1 MQNNDLQVQ
10 NHRDM
15 KRYAIIVLAAM
26 AVISSCTKDI
36 LLPEKDA
43 PESGAPETPSV
54 VFTATMEGMPASKA
68 TLDADARC
76 ASWEMNDLIS
86 INGHTFIAN
95 SAGAS
100 TVFSELTEVRPV
112 FVSSES
118 SGFTDAETPDKLVDE
133 AGTTTKWCANAS
145 HWNENKNWD
154 IVVKTERP
162 VKLHAINIWN
172 SNDTEGYSNRR
183 WKDVRVSGRN
193 TENEVWTEIKSCFNL
208 DLAVNN
214 EGLAGT
220 LNVDA
225 THEYEYYKVE
235 VLSVLGEEN
244 EMQMSDMKFVCVDN
258 GSSQGLK
265 ETDAPFKAYFP
276 TFLHNGVTTALPANV
291 FEDWA
296 DGKFNMPMYAT
307 STTTD
312 LSFKNLCGV
321 LKITIKSDQ
330 IAAVKRIRVRSAN
343 KAVSGPF
350 TVDANNA
357 AVLSDASAVA
367 NTLTVTYSDAV
378 STDAAGKVFYVA
390 VPAQTYQAL
399 KIELDADGNGFTT
412 SMTTKAA
419 TDIKLERNKI
429 YPVTFADNAP
439 TKGTAKATIGG
450 KDIDVNW
457 VQLWAGGPK
466 FAEFNVGAANNHAE
480 DYGGYYCWGKYI
492 DKDPDG
498 NYDTGTTVLSGNRD
512 TATKLWG
519 SNWRMPTI
527 EEFITLANNDGSEK
541 CTCNWVLNYNGTG
554 INGRLFTGKDKYASN
569 SIFFPAT
576 GFFNRAK
583 VVDQGIDACYWSSS
597 PGGPQGAHVLYFDS
611 TSIETQRFSE
621 RIAGIT
627 VRAVL
632 AED

>member
-1 MQNNDLQVQ
+1 
-10 NHRDM
+10 M
-15 KRYAIIVLAAM
+15 KRYAIIALAVM

-43 PESGAPETPSV
+43 AESGAPETPSV
-54 VFTATMEGMPASKA
+54 FFTATMEGAPETRA
-68 TLDADARC
+68 TYNGELKC
-76 ASWEMNDLIS
+76 ASWEVGDQVNIDGS
-86 INGHTFIAN
+86 IYEAQSSGTNTIFKKSTPS
-95 SAGAS
+95 SA
-100 TVFSELTEVRPV
+100 EIRPS
-112 FVSSES
+112 FVSSNS
-118 SGFTDAETPDKLVDE
+118 RGFSDAEMPSKLVDD
-133 AGTTTKWCANAS
+133 AGVDTKWCANTTHRS
-145 HWNENKNWD
+145 CDVWD
-154 IVVKTERP
+154 IVVSTGSTA
-162 VKLHAINIWN
+162 KLQAIKLWN
-172 SNDTEGYSNRR
+172 GNDTKEESGRR
-183 WKDVRVSGRN
+183 WKNVRVSGASSADGDYIVIK
-193 TENEVWTEIKSCFNL
+193 TFENLNL
-208 DLAVNN
+208 ASDNK
-214 EGLAGT
+214 GLAGT
-220 LNVDA
+220 LEVNA
-225 THEYEYYKVE
+225 TQEYSFYKVE
-235 VLSVLGEEN
+235 ILDVMSGSI
-244 EMQMSDMKFVCVDN
+244 MQMSDMKFVIAQQIIDN
-258 GSSQGLK
+258 HI
-265 ETDAPFKAYFP
+265 AYFP
-276 TFLHNGVTTALPANV
+276 ASLYNGVAALPA
-291 FEDWA
+291 EISETWA

-466 FAEFNVGAANNHAE
+466 FAEFNVGAANNNAE

-576 GFFNRAK
+576 GFFNRAQ

-597 PGGPQGAHVLYFDS
+597 PGGPQGAHVLYFNS

>member
-1 MQNNDLQVQ
+1 
-10 NHRDM
+10 M
-15 KRYAIIVLAAM
+15 KKYFFAILTV
-26 AVISSCTKDI
+26 AVALCGCSKDE
-36 LLPEKDA
+36 LLTNEQPTNGEADKSEIIE
-43 PESGAPETPSV
+43 PM
-54 VFTATMEGMPASKA
+54 VFTATMEGAPETRA
-68 TLDADARC
+68 TYNGELKC
-76 ASWEMNDLIS
+76 ASWEIGDQVNIDGS
-86 INGHTFIAN
+86 IYEAQSSGTNTIFKK
-95 SAGAS
+95 S
-100 TVFSELTEVRPV
+100 TTPSSTEIRPS
-112 FVSSES
+112 FVSSDS
-118 SGFTDAETPDKLVDE
+118 QGFSDAEKPSKLVDNLGVE
-133 AGTTTKWCANAS
+133 TKWCANTTHRS
-145 HWNENKNWD
+145 SDVWD
-154 IVVKTERP
+154 IVVSTGSAA
-162 VKLHAINIWN
+162 KLQAIKLWN
-172 SNDTEGYSNRR
+172 GNDTKEDSGRR
-183 WKDVRVSGRN
+183 WKNVRVSGASSADGDYIVIK
-193 TENEVWTEIKSCFNL
+193 TFENLNL
-208 DLAVNN
+208 ASDNY
-214 EGLAGT
+214 GLAGT
-220 LNVDA
+220 LEVNA
-225 THEYEYYKVE
+225 TQEYSFYKVE
-235 VLSVLGEEN
+235 ILDVMSGDI
-244 EMQMSDMKFVCVDN
+244 MQMSDMKFVITQQIIDN
-258 GSSQGLK
+258 HI
-265 ETDAPFKAYFP
+265 AYFP
-276 TFLHNGVTTALPANV
+276 ASLYNGVAALPAEISETWV
-291 FEDWA
+291 

-466 FAEFNVGAANNHAE
+466 FAEFNVGAANNNAE

-492 DKDPDG
+492 DKDTDG

-512 TATKLWG
+512 TATQLWG

-576 GFFNRAK
+576 GCFNRAK

-597 PGGPQGAHVLYFDS
+597 PGGPQGAHVLYFNS
-611 TSIETQRFSE
+611 TSIETQSFSD

>member
-1 MQNNDLQVQ
+1 
-10 NHRDM
+10 
-15 KRYAIIVLAAM
+15 M

-95 SAGAS
+95 SAGTS

-118 SGFTDAETPDKLVDE
+118 AGYSDNELPDKLVDE
-133 AGTTTKWCANAS
+133 AGTSTKWCANAT

-154 IVVKTERP
+154 IVVKTEKP
-162 VKLHAINIWN
+162 VKLHSIRLWN
-172 SNDTEGYSNRR
+172 GDDTNDYPDRR
-183 WKDVRVSGRN
+183 WMNVRVFGKN
-193 TENEVWTEIKSCFNL
+193 TENEVWTEIKSYYNL

-214 EGLAGT
+214 GGLAGT
-220 LNVDA
+220 LNVNA
-225 THEYEYYKVE
+225 THEYEYYKVD
-235 VLSVLGEEN
+235 VLSVFGEEN

-265 ETDAPFKAYFP
+265 ETDAPFKAFFP
-276 TFLHNGVTTALPANV
+276 ATLSDGTTSELSAQIEEN
-291 FEDWA
+291 WA

-321 LKITIKSDQ
+321 LKITIKSNQ

-419 TDIKLERNKI
+419 TDITVERNKI
-429 YPVTFADNAP
+429 YPVTFADNAAI
-439 TKGTAKATIGG
+439 KGTAKATI
-450 KDIDVNW
+450 DDEQVDVNW
-457 VQLWAGGPK
+457 V
-466 FAEFNVGAANNHAE
+466 
-480 DYGGYYCWGKYI
+480 
-492 DKDPDG
+492 
-498 NYDTGTTVLSGNRD
+498 
-512 TATKLWG
+512 
-519 SNWRMPTI
+519 
-527 EEFITLANNDGSEK
+527 
-541 CTCNWVLNYNGTG
+541 
-554 INGRLFTGKDKYASN
+554 
-569 SIFFPAT
+569 
-576 GFFNRAK
+576 
-583 VVDQGIDACYWSSS
+583 
-597 PGGPQGAHVLYFDS
+597 
-611 TSIETQRFSE
+611 
-621 RIAGIT
+621 
-627 VRAVL
+627 
-632 AED
+632 

>member
-1 MQNNDLQVQ
+1 
-10 NHRDM
+10 M
-15 KRYAIIVLAAM
+15 KKYFFAILTV
-26 AVISSCTKDI
+26 AVALCGCSKDE
-36 LLPEKDA
+36 LLTNEQPTNGEADKSEIIE
-43 PESGAPETPSV
+43 PM
-54 VFTATMEGMPASKA
+54 VFTATMEGAPETRA
-68 TLDADARC
+68 TYNGELKC
-76 ASWEMNDLIS
+76 ASWEVGDQVNIDGS
-86 INGHTFIAN
+86 IYEAQSSGTNTIFKK
-95 SAGAS
+95 S
-100 TVFSELTEVRPV
+100 TTPSSTEIRPS
-112 FVSSES
+112 FVSSDS
-118 SGFTDAETPDKLVDE
+118 QGFSDAEKPSKLVDNLGVE
-133 AGTTTKWCANAS
+133 TKWCANTTHRS
-145 HWNENKNWD
+145 SDVWD
-154 IVVKTERP
+154 IVVSTGSAT
-162 VKLHAINIWN
+162 KLQAIKLWN
-172 SNDTEGYSNRR
+172 GNDTKENSGRR
-183 WKDVRVSGRN
+183 WKNVRVSGASSADGDYIVIK
-193 TENEVWTEIKSCFNL
+193 TFENLNL
-208 DLAVNN
+208 ASDNY
-214 EGLAGT
+214 GLAGT
-220 LNVDA
+220 LEVNA
-225 THEYEYYKVE
+225 TQEYSFYKVE
-235 VLSVLGEEN
+235 ILDVMSGDI
-244 EMQMSDMKFVCVDN
+244 MQMSDMKFVITQQIIDN
-258 GSSQGLK
+258 HI
-265 ETDAPFKAYFP
+265 AYFP
-276 TFLHNGVTTALPANV
+276 ASLYIGGAALPAEISETWV
-291 FEDWA
+291 

-466 FAEFNVGAANNHAE
+466 FAEFNVGAANNNAE

-492 DKDPDG
+492 DKDTDG

-512 TATKLWG
+512 TATQLWG

-576 GFFNRAK
+576 GCFNRAK

-597 PGGPQGAHVLYFDS
+597 PGGPQGAHVLYFNS
-611 TSIETQRFSE
+611 TSIETQSFSD

>member
-1 MQNNDLQVQ
+1 MRKHIFTL
-10 NHRDM
+10 M
-15 KRYAIIVLAAM
+15 ALAAALCACDKEQM
-26 AVISSCTKDI
+26 IESEVTEPVVEPS
-36 LLPEKDA
+36 A
-43 PESGAPETPSV
+43 PL
-54 VFTATMEGMPASKA
+54 VFTATMEGASSSKA
-68 TLDADARC
+68 TFDYTVKC
-76 ASWEMNDLIS
+76 ASWEVNDHIS
-86 INGHTFIAN
+86 INGHEFIAT
-95 SAGAS
+95 SAGTS
-100 TVFSELTEVRPV
+100 TVFSELIEVRPV

-265 ETDAPFKAYFP
+265 ETDAPFKAFFP
-276 TFLHNGVTTALPANV
+276 ATLSDGTTSELSAQIEEN
-291 FEDWA
+291 WA
-296 DGKFNMPMYAT
+296 DGRFNMPMYAT

-419 TDIKLERNKI
+419 TDITVERNKI
-429 YPVTFADNAP
+429 YPVTFADNAAI
-439 TKGTAKATIGG
+439 KGTAKATIGG
-450 KDIDVNW
+450 KDVDVNW

-466 FAEFNVGAANNHAE
+466 FAEFNVGAANNKVE

-492 DKDPDG
+492 DKDPDE
-498 NYDTGTTVLSGNRD
+498 NYDTGDTVLSGDRD

-527 EEFITLANNDGSEK
+527 EEFITLANNDDSEK
-541 CTCNWVLNYNGTG
+541 CTSGWMDNYKGTG
-554 INGRLFTGKDKYASN
+554 INGVIFTGKGKYASN

-576 GFFNRAK
+576 GAYNGVE

-597 PGGPQGAHVLYFDS
+597 PGGPQGAHVLNFNS
-611 TSIETQRFSE
+611 TSIETQRFAD
-621 RIAGIT
+621 RRMGIT

-632 AED
+632 AEE